1 MKFKI
6 YFMMIMI
13 LAILAGSLS
22 AQKIPQ
28 VIFYQGYLTD
38 NNGDPINQ
46 NQAMTFRIYTALTGG
61 EKRWEEVNSSVPV
74 NQGVFS
80 ILLGSQ
86 KPIPMDIFSDKTRFL
101 EIVIG
106 NETLSPRQQIASV
119 PYAYTAGSVQ
129 GSTNVFPT
137 QGNVGIGLDNPT
149 AKLQV
154 KGPIHSTEG
163 GFKFPDGSTQT
174 TAAKGSGT
182 GGGTLDQAYDFGGPG
197 AGRKIVADAGPVQ
210 IDGNGLEVE
219 GSVVITGEREEG
231 GQLTLV
237 DGDNQG
243 AWEIDNAG
251 PSGKETIRFFRDGT
265 QNRLIDAF
273 TIKSNGNVG
282 IGFGDPQYKLAVN
295 GIGYF
300 RGLRF
305 PNSVEPNSV
314 GLQGE
319 NYLSFGHAG
328 VSADFI
334 DYHNN
339 TFYFVDS
346 PGGENEPP
354 NVNISGD
361 VYLSGQVLVV
371 GDDGLKLGA
380 SGVSILQIMQLTG
393 LTATSGSY
401 TKMSYPTGFNMD
413 NTRIISWEMKLN
425 DRYWISLGAFDDF
438 YDGVSI
444 HYCIGPTEIDII
456 HGNKRDYQNKPFR
469 MLLMR
474 IK

>member
-6 YFMMIMI
+6 YFMMMMI
-13 LAILAGSLS
+13 LAILASSLN

-46 NQAMTFRIYTALTGG
+46 NQSMTFRIYTALTGG
-61 EKRWEEVNSSVPV
+61 EKRWEEVNSSVPI

-86 KPIPMDIFSDKTRFL
+86 NPIPMDIFSDKTRFL

-174 TAAKGSGT
+174 TAAKGGGT

-219 GSVVITGEREEG
+219 GSVVITGEGEEG
-231 GQLTLV
+231 GQITLV

-339 TFYFVDS
+339 TFYFIDS

-380 SGVSILQIMQLTG
+380 SGVSILQIMQITG
-393 LTATSGSY
+393 RTATSSPP
-401 TKMSYPTGFNMD
+401 TFISYPSGFDMN
-413 NTRIISWEMKLN
+413 NTRVICLEIKKWDSHWKGQGSFE
-425 DRYWISLGAFDDF
+425 DAFDDE
-438 YDGVSI
+438 SI
-444 HYCIGPTEIDII
+444 SYSLTNLGISIWYENGEV
-456 HGNKRDYQNKPFR
+456 YQNKPFR

-474 IK
+474 VK